1 MLAQLAMI
9 DINLGKSN
17 EISSGIYRH
26 RPRIY
31 GRLANAGCSK
41 DLAFIVF
48 HPTNNF
54 LGHYL
59 IEPLERRGRAILALN
74 TRYLGNDSILLM
86 EQAIKDVGAG
96 VNYLKHLG
104 YKRICMIGNSGG
116 GALAALYQSQAENLT
131 IKDTPDGMPID
142 LAREDLP
149 PVDSIALIA
158 AAPSRALTY
167 MYRMDAAVIDELDPI
182 RSDASF
188 DIFDSSNGPPFS
200 AAFVA
205 RIREAQLL
213 RNRRITERC
222 VNTLSRI
229 DKEGTEP
236 FKDLAFVVHRTNADP
251 RHIDLTLDAND
262 RKPGD
267 ARAVNYA
274 VNALGRFSTM
284 RSWLSQWS
292 VDYGRATGPDSLKQ
306 TSVPVLMM
314 YFTADDII
322 LPSYYGQWAV
332 AAGSRAERVDFK
344 GVPHYPQ
351 GNPRDVERIADLLV
365 EWADRH

>member
-1 MLAQLAMI
+1 VLAQLAMI

-96 VNYLKHLG
+96 INYLRRLG

-116 GALAALYQSQAENLT
+116 GALASLYQAQAEHLT
-131 IKDTPDGMPID
+131 IKDTPDGTPIH

-149 PVDSIALIA
+149 PADSIALIA

-167 MYRMDAAVIDELDPI
+167 MYRMDAAVIDELDPLL
-182 RSDASF
+182 SDASL
-188 DIFDSSNGPPFS
+188 DIFDPSNGPPFS
-200 AAFVA
+200 PAFVA
-205 RIREAQLL
+205 RIREAQLA

-222 VNTLSRI
+222 VNTLGRI
-229 DKEGTEP
+229 EGGTEP
-236 FKDLAFVVHRTNADP
+236 FKDFAFVIHRTNADP
-251 RHIDLTLDAND
+251 RHIDLTLDPND
-262 RKPGD
+262 RELGD

-292 VDYGRATGPDSLKQ
+292 VDYGRATGPDSLKL
-306 TSVPVLMM
+306 TSVPVLLV

-322 LPSYYGQWAV
+322 LPSYYAQWAA

-351 GNPRDVERIADLLV
+351 GNPGDVEKIADLLV